1 MLDAIVHAV
10 RIVHVTRTISS
21 EGTTTGRSR
30 RVDPLAPIIADFR
43 AAITTL
49 KAISNERVL
58 RQGLSMAQLNIL
70 YTLKR
75 CGEMPMSRLAE
86 MLNVSLSN
94 ATGLIDRIEERGLV
108 ERSRV
113 AEDRRI
119 VLIRVTPAGE
129 QMLGELD
136 ILSDELLRTVL
147 GRLSPIERSAVAT
160 AFASIR
166 DALTDAAGA
175 LPDRHPS
182 SISAPRSSSTL
193 RGVES
198 TTQPHPARKD

>member
-1 MLDAIVHAV
+1 M
-10 RIVHVTRTISS
+10 VHVTRTTPA
-21 EGTTTGRSR
+21 EGTAGRTTRD
-30 RVDPLAPIIADFR
+30 DPLAPIIADFR

-58 RQGLSMAQLNIL
+58 RLGISMAQLNIL

-94 ATGLIDRIEERGLV
+94 ATGLIDRIEERGLI

-113 AEDRRI
+113 PQDRRI

-129 QMLGELD
+129 QLLGELEVVT
-136 ILSDELLRTVL
+136 DELMRSVL
-147 GRLSPIERSAVAT
+147 GRLSAIECAAVAT

-166 DALTDAAGA
+166 DALTDAAGG
-175 LPDRHPS
+175 LPDHHAT
-182 SISAPRSSSTL
+182 SISSPRSSPTL

>member
-1 MLDAIVHAV
+1 
-10 RIVHVTRTISS
+10 VTRTIRS
-21 EGTTTGRSR
+21 EGTTSVPSTPD
-30 RVDPLAPIIADFR
+30 DPLAPIIADFR
-43 AAITTL
+43 SAITTL

-58 RQGLSMAQLNIL
+58 RLGLSMAQLNIL

-113 AEDRRI
+113 PEDRRI

-136 ILSDELLRTVL
+136 ILGDELLRSVL
-147 GRLSPIERSAVAT
+147 GRLSPTECAAVGT

-166 DALTDAAGA
+166 DALTDAGGG
-175 LPDRHPS
+175 LPDRHAT
-182 SISAPRSSSTL
+182 SISSPRSSSTL

-198 TTQPHPARKD
+198 TRQPHPARKD